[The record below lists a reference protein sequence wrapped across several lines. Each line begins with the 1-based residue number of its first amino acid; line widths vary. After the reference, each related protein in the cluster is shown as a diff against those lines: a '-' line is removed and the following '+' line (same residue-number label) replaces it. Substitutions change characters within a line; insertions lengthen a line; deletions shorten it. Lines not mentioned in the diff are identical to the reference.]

1 MSLLLFAKHGCKWET
16 GKREGSR
23 KRKKKNSLVPFLTD
37 EDQQFYSPTICHDW
51 GSWQKKILKI
61 QINEKQKTIEN
72 NLVPVCLPETQSSP
86 SATLSILGKEKA
98 TERNSSQCQYNE
110 IPETSNNY

>member
-1 MSLLLFAKHGCKWET
+1 
-16 GKREGSR
+16 
-23 KRKKKNSLVPFLTD
+23 
-37 EDQQFYSPTICHDW
+37 
-51 GSWQKKILKI
+51 
-61 QINEKQKTIEN
+61 
-72 NLVPVCLPETQSSP
+72 LPETQSSP